1 MTNYALV
8 SLSLKLSFL
17 QYNWGFDVAHSKAMM
32 TGYESFMIE
41 VGLYGN
47 TMDYNYK
54 SHSMLAMDNTWFKNV
69 WELVSYF
76 NVSLNF
82 DLDYQLKPI
91 RRGDSSLMSKFL
103 GYKEFG
109 IAEVISLN
117 IMRTHK
123 KVIHVSDIFLLDG
136 KTIKPEM
143 FLDLPGHSD
152 VHKFPH
158 QRPTPANL
166 SIWKMA
172 LRKISSKFYV
182 LTIPL
187 QEYISPPHD
196 LP

>member
-17 QYNWGFDVAHSKAMM
+17 QCNQGFDIAHLKAMM
-32 TGYESFMIE
+32 MGYESFMIE
-41 VGLYGN
+41 VDLYGN
-47 TMDYNYK
+47 TIDYNYK
-54 SHSMLAMDNTWFKNV
+54 SHSMLATDNTWFKNV

-103 GYKEFG
+103 HYKEFG

-117 IMRTHK
+117 IMRMNK
-123 KVIHVSDIFLLDG
+123 KVIHVSNIVLSGG

-143 FLDLPGHSD
+143 FLDIPGHSD

-158 QRPTPANL
+158 
-166 SIWKMA
+166 
-172 LRKISSKFYV
+172 
-182 LTIPL
+182 
-187 QEYISPPHD
+187 
-196 LP
+196 

>member
-1 MTNYALV
+1 
-8 SLSLKLSFL
+8 
-17 QYNWGFDVAHSKAMM
+17 MM
-32 TGYESFMIE
+32 GYESFMIE

-54 SHSMLAMDNTWFKNV
+54 SHSMLATDDPWFGNV

-91 RRGDSSLMSKFL
+91 RWGDSSLMSKFL
-103 GYKEFG
+103 HYKEFG

-143 FLDLPGHSD
+143 FLDLPGHSC
-152 VHKFPH
+152 VHQFPH
-158 QRPTPANL
+158 QRLTPADL

-182 LTIPL
+182 LTVPL
-187 QEYISPPHD
+187 HILVPHMISHD
-196 LP
+196 GYLATMD

>member
-8 SLSLKLSFL
+8 SLSSKLSFL
-17 QYNWGFDVAHSKAMM
+17 QCSWGFDVAHLKAIMM
-32 TGYESFMIE
+32 GYESFMIE

-54 SHSMLAMDNTWFKNV
+54 SYSMLATDNTWFKNL

-91 RRGDSSLMSKFL
+91 RWGNSSLMSKFL
-103 GYKEFG
+103 HYKEFG

-117 IMRTHK
+117 IMRMHK
-123 KVIHVSDIFLLDG
+123 KVIHVSNIVLLDS

-143 FLDLPGHSD
+143 FLNLPGHSD

-172 LRKISSKFYV
+172 LHKISSKFYV
-182 LTIPL
+182 LTVPL
-187 QEYISPPHD
+187 QE
-196 LP
+196 